1 MQSEQGRL
9 AGQQAELQRRLGEAE
24 LRADLNCKAAEQEAN
39 SVRVEAE
46 FLRRKIDLLSKE
58 TENRKQDY
66 DKAIKELEQR
76 NLEVRCSK
84 MGRKSKGGTVL
95 KNLVHTYVMRLS
107 DAFLLF
113 GLGDAM
119 K

>member
-1 MQSEQGRL
+1 MYGLGQMQSEQGRL

-24 LRADLNCKAAEQEAN
+24 LRADLNCKAAEQEAS

-58 TENRKQDY
+58 AEIRKQDY

-84 MGRKSKGGTVL
+84 I
-95 KNLVHTYVMRLS
+95 
-107 DAFLLF
+107 
-113 GLGDAM
+113 
-119 K
+119 

>member
-24 LRADLNCKAAEQEAN
+24 LKAELNCKAAEQEAV
-39 SVRVEAE
+39 SARTEAE

-66 DKAIKELEQR
+66 DQAVKELEQR
-76 NLEVRCSK
+76 NLEVGFCISGNTWKER
-84 MGRKSKGGTVL
+84 
-95 KNLVHTYVMRLS
+95 
-107 DAFLLF
+107 
-113 GLGDAM
+113 
-119 K
+119 